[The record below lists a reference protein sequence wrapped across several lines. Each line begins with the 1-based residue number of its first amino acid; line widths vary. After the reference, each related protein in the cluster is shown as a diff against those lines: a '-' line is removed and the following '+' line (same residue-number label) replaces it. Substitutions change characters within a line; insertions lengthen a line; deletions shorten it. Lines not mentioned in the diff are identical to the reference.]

1 MHGMVLVLWGSLSYS
16 GEWVWNLRTKL
27 CWIALG
33 MWSRVSLKEL
43 AISYI
48 IIYNNFTERVK
59 KVSEWLA
66 NQVTV
71 QVNEVRSQI
80 RENVFLLLNS
90 DIMNLLLNTNGGRN
104 RKPNFVIFVD
114 WYTLIVGG
122 WVLVGVLVAWSRK
135 SCLGPAEIVSFM
147 SVVLFKNAGCK
158 MSPRF
163 HIFVSDVNQENKTLT
178 SRSFYLKW
186 ERHFK

>member
-1 MHGMVLVLWGSLSYS
+1 M
-16 GEWVWNLRTKL
+16 
-27 CWIALG
+27 
-33 MWSRVSLKEL
+33 
-43 AISYI
+43 

-122 WVLVGVLVAWSRK
+122 
-135 SCLGPAEIVSFM
+135 
-147 SVVLFKNAGCK
+147 
-158 MSPRF
+158 
-163 HIFVSDVNQENKTLT
+163 
-178 SRSFYLKW
+178 
-186 ERHFK
+186 

>member
-1 MHGMVLVLWGSLSYS
+1 M
-16 GEWVWNLRTKL
+16 
-27 CWIALG
+27 
-33 MWSRVSLKEL
+33 
-43 AISYI
+43 
-48 IIYNNFTERVK
+48 
-59 KVSEWLA
+59 SEWLA

-122 WVLVGVLVAWSRK
+122 
-135 SCLGPAEIVSFM
+135 
-147 SVVLFKNAGCK
+147 
-158 MSPRF
+158 
-163 HIFVSDVNQENKTLT
+163 
-178 SRSFYLKW
+178 
-186 ERHFK
+186 